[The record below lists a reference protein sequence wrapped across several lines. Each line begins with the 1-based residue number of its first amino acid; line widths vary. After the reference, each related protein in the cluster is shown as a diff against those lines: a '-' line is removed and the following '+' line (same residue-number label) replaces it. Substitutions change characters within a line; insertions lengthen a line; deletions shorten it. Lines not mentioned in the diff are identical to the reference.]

1 MKIYNKLI
9 ALVVACGLVG
19 VSYAQDEAA
28 GGNLTDNIS
37 IAGFV
42 DASYSTGESS
52 DAAVAD
58 SESLGIDE
66 VEIDFLFGFG
76 SVSAEVHLDSDGGGN
91 TFGVEQAFVSYDAGN
106 SITVTVG
113 RYGSALG
120 LEREDPGGL
129 YTVSRAYTENSG
141 LNLGNVNEDDG
152 SGTNEGVTFSY
163 SADDFSI
170 GVSFE
175 DPAGTDTADT
185 DKLNTTISVSYTG
198 IENLSIGG
206 GVASGNGL
214 NTTDVTNVHA
224 TYNAG
229 KALIAVEYTELDA
242 TGTANDV
249 DATTILLDYDV
260 SDKVG
265 LVIRYSEE
273 DGSSAALDNEKL
285 TIAPN
290 YAITDNLGAILEF
303 SDGEEGT
310 TDVESVALE
319 LTLTF

>member
-1 MKIYNKLI
+1 MKIYNKII

-19 VSYAQDEAA
+19 VSYAQDAAA

-42 DASYSTGESS
+42 DASYSSS
-52 DAAVAD
+52 DTAND
-58 SESLGIDE
+58 SQLGIDE

-76 SVSAEVHLDSDGGGN
+76 SVSAEVHLDGDGT

-129 YTVSRAYTENSG
+129 YTVSRAYTANSG
-141 LNLGNVNEDDG
+141 LNLGNVDEADG
-152 SGTNEGVTFSY
+152 SGSNEGIRFDY
-163 SADDFSI
+163 SADDFSV
-170 GVSFE
+170 GLSLEKDE
-175 DPAGTDTADT
+175 DTNHDGNS
-185 DKLNTTISVSYTG
+185 LNTVVSVSYSG

-206 GVASGNGL
+206 GVSSGNGAD
-214 NTTDVTNVHA
+214 TTDVTNVHA

-229 KALIAVEYTELDA
+229 KALIAVEFTELDA
-242 TGTANDV
+242 TGTAADV
-249 DATTILLDYDV
+249 DATTVLLDYDV

-273 DGSSAALDNEKL
+273 DGSTAALDNEKL

-303 SDGEEGT
+303 SDGEVGGA
-310 TDVESVALE
+310 DVESVALE